1 MNIIKMHLLRCV
13 IINTVITLTLLQ
25 LLDNLSSVL
34 DYSRAVDHY
43 FQFSESKELRSGRSG
58 AVFVVSIEAPLILG
72 NAINYI

>member
-1 MNIIKMHLLRCV
+1 M
-13 IINTVITLTLLQ
+13 LLQ

-34 DYSRAVDHY
+34 DYSRAVDGDYY
-43 FQFSESKELRSGRSG
+43 FQFSESEELRSCSG